1 MKKLFLSLAAMI
13 AVAFANA
20 GPISEPQPLAL
31 AEKFVPPSELELS
44 LTN

>member
-13 AVAFANA
+13 AVAFANG

-31 AEKFVPPSELELS
+31 AEKFPIMCS
-44 LTN
+44 